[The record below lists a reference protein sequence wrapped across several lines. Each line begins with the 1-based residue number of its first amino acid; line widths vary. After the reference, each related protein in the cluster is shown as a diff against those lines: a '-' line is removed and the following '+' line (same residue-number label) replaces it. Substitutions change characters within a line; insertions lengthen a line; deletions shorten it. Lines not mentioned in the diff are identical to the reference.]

1 MGRPSRGLVPAFAIL
16 FELNLLVSHEAAK
29 QGVRSNAAAIV
40 IRLAIVA
47 VAALVRIANVITWLC
62 LRPSPPAETEV
73 ILGAGLLKVR
83 IKTVSLRGLSE
94 RMAALEARQR
104 GGSS

>member
-1 MGRPSRGLVPAFAIL
+1 MPAFAIL

-29 QGVRSNAAAIV
+29 QGVRSNAAAIF

-47 VAALVRIANVITWLC
+47 VAALVRIANVISWPC

-73 ILGAGLLKVR
+73 ILGVGLLKVR
-83 IKTVSLRGLSE
+83 IETVSLRGLSE
-94 RMAALEARQR
+94 RVAALEARQR